1 MKKSFENYVYVIGK
15 VAEKLNVDIAFEKK
29 EVDEDY
35 EMLYVINIWEV
46 YYMYNIDNKLIKCEG
61 LVDRLFVEDENCVS
75 LYGGE
80 DYESTIIKRIVHKK
94 YWVDRLA
101 RLEE

>member
-1 MKKSFENYVYVIGK
+1 MKKNYENYLFVIGK

-29 EVDEDY
+29 EVDEEIY
-35 EMLYVINIWEV
+35 MISIWEV
-46 YYMYNIDNKLIKCEG
+46 YYMYNVNNKLIKCEG
-61 LVDRLFVEDENCVS
+61 LVDRLFVEDEDCAS

-80 DYESTIIKRIVHKK
+80 DYESTIINKILNKK
-94 YWVDRLA
+94 YKIDRLA